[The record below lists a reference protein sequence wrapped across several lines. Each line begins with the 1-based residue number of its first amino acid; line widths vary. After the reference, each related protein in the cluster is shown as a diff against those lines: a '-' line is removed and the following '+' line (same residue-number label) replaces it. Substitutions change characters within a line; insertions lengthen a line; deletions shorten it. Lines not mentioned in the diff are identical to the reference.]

1 MALKLLNHLS
11 VLKPHWKFF
20 DAHKKKTCTLNR
32 NFGVIFMKGFNIFI

>member
-20 DAHKKKTCTLNR
+20 DAHKKTCTLNR